1 MGLWIDPTRTKR
13 YVPKGEED
21 KPADQQ
27 AAFTLRMLTAAE
39 FARFRDASVD
49 DKGRTRVFTFDVEL
63 LKVALAGWEGPE
75 APPFPE
81 DPSEAVTRLSPA
93 LRDELSLAA
102 WRMNTLTEDDRKN

>member
-1 MGLWIDPTRTKR
+1 MGLWIDPTRTLR
-13 YVPKGEED
+13 YVPRSEED

-27 AAFTLRMLTAAE
+27 AAFVLRMLDARQFAA
-39 FARFRDASVD
+39 FRDASVD
-49 DKGRTRVFTFDVEL
+49 EQGKTKVFTFDVEL
-63 LKVALAGWEGPE
+63 LKLALVGWEGPE

-81 DPSEAVTRLSPA
+81 DPEEAVTLLSPP